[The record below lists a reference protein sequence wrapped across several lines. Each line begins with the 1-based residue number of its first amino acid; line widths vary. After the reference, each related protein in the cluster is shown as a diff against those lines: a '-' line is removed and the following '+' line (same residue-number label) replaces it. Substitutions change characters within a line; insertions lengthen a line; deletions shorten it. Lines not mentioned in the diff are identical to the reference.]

1 MSASPLKNNWDSV
14 NEEEGKLI
22 GCVTN
27 DISSVIIPVSLKGK
41 LKLRKVNVIQVGSG
55 GAVVGT

>member
-1 MSASPLKNNWDSV
+1 MSASPLKNNWDSA